1 MDTMPIMAQVKEN
14 FSSEKCQRKGCFL
27 KRSRIL
33 LNLKTALSGATRL
46 LQKHAA
52 KMDLVLTKVGNVA
65 ASVTSPIKL
74 RAAMVVLVLET
85 DGAAYLS
92 N

>member
-1 MDTMPIMAQVKEN
+1 
-14 FSSEKCQRKGCFL
+14 
-27 KRSRIL
+27 
-33 LNLKTALSGATRL
+33 
-46 LQKHAA
+46 
-52 KMDLVLTKVGNVA
+52 MDLVFTKVGNVA
-65 ASVTSPIKL
+65 ANVSSLIKL